1 MPPGSTLRSQ
11 AAVCL
16 LYLLFPGVLSRTN
29 EAKRSFA
36 GSMLY
41 LRSKGDVQMVN
52 LMTGE
57 EKIVG

>member
-1 MPPGSTLRSQ
+1 MWIMENCSL
-11 AAVCL
+11 
-16 LYLLFPGVLSRTN
+16 
-29 EAKRSFA
+29 A